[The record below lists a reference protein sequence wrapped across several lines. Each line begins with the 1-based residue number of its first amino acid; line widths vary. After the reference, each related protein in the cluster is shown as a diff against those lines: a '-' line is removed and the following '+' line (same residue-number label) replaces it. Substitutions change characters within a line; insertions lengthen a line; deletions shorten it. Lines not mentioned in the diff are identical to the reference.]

1 MNTFSMS
8 LRNILVPL
16 LLVMTFMSLPVVAN
30 AQKKKPQILEIGG
43 KVRFDEGRFDG
54 ATIEVHNT
62 DNNKIEQRIDVA
74 VSGKFD
80 FQLPYQH
87 NYQLIFKK
95 NGFYPKM
102 LILTTVIPDNVLARD
117 PYFPPVQF
125 VVTLFKVI
133 PEVDPSFSKKP
144 VGKIFYSAKVDNF
157 DSESYF
163 NDMQIRQKLDEE
175 VAKIADASYQKKL
188 DEAKTLEEAG
198 KLAEA
203 IAVYQ
208 QAADLKPKDDFVKD
222 KIKLLGE
229 QIRLKEEQSK
239 QNDEFKR
246 LIADADGQVTNKA
259 YKNAIDTYNRALK
272 IKPDDPGVKAKIDKV
287 NGLIA
292 AQEEAAKQKALADAR
307 QKQFDD
313 AVAKGDQLF
322 GQQSYADATAAFN
335 QALQLQPGAQHPTE
349 MLDKIQ
355 EALAAQKKAAD
366 EAAQQKALAGA
377 RQKQFDDAVAK
388 GDQLFGQQSYADAT
402 AAFNQALQLQPGAQH
417 PTEMLDKIQEALAAQ
432 KKAADEAAQQKALA
446 EARQKQFDDA
456 VDKGAQLFAQQSYS
470 DATAAF
476 NQALQLQPDAQ
487 HPKEMLDKID
497 AALAAKEKAQE
508 DAERQKALAD
518 ALQRQ
523 FNAAVSKGDSLFALQ
538 SYTDATAVFNHA
550 LQLQPDAQHP
560 QEMLSK
566 IQAAMSA
573 EKRAAEVTAQQKA
586 SAAAKQQQYNLVVA
600 RGDSLFTIK
609 SYQESILAFQQALQ
623 IQSDAQYPK
632 EQIVKI
638 QAVIAEQDKQRKQ
651 ALAEAAKKQTEAEA
665 EQRRFSAAIAKGDSL
680 FRLKIYDGSISAFNE
695 ALQLQPDAVYP
706 STMLDKIKKAIAEQ
720 KQLQQQREQVAKEQ
734 AEKDKQYADLIAK
747 ADQEAKANQLM
758 AARQSF
764 NDARKIKPEE
774 TYPIRRVNEINA
786 LLAEQAQKTKE
797 DQEKEMA
804 DQARKRTAIKEKADT
819 LNFHYTGVVED
830 LYLKNIKNADA
841 AFASSKWTVARFFYY
856 EAEKYKPSEKYPQ
869 KQVDACDKAI
879 EANLTAEREKEYQGF
894 ISKADASMKSGEF
907 TLAKFYYLEALKIK
921 DWEDY
926 PKHQLIEVENAVS
939 QKHAAEQESQFRS
952 FVKKADEAFDQKDIS
967 VARFYYRKALALKPD
982 ESYPKTQL
990 DKLSSM

>member
-335 QALQLQPGAQHPTE
+335 QALQLQP
-349 MLDKIQ
+349 
-355 EALAAQKKAAD
+355 
-366 EAAQQKALAGA
+366 
-377 RQKQFDDAVAK
+377 
-388 GDQLFGQQSYADAT
+388 
-402 AAFNQALQLQPGAQH
+402 
-417 PTEMLDKIQEALAAQ
+417 
-432 KKAADEAAQQKALA
+432 
-446 EARQKQFDDA
+446 
-456 VDKGAQLFAQQSYS
+456 
-470 DATAAF
+470 
-476 NQALQLQPDAQ
+476 DAQ
-487 HPKEMLDKID
+487 HPKEMLDKIQ

-573 EKRAAEVTAQQKA
+573 EKRAAEVAAQQKA
-586 SAAAKQQQYNLVVA
+586 SAAAKQQQYNSVVA

>member
-366 EAAQQKALAGA
+366 EAAQQKALAG
-377 RQKQFDDAVAK
+377 
-388 GDQLFGQQSYADAT
+388 
-402 AAFNQALQLQPGAQH
+402 
-417 PTEMLDKIQEALAAQ
+417 
-432 KKAADEAAQQKALA
+432 
-446 EARQKQFDDA
+446 ARQKQFDDA